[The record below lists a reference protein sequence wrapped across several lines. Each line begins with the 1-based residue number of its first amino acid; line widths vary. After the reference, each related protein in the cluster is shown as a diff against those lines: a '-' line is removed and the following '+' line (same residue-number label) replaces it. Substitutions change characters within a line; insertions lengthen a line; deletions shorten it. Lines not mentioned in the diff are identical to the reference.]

1 MCQDRNFSL
10 SFLSVCLSVI
20 YLQMAS
26 IYIYLFSLSEFQDL
40 IFMMAEVS
48 LVLFTDVPSTCGHS
62 EYAFRTE
69 FQYLCK
75 VLSLSSIWQG
85 GKGRLR
91 DHELLTHCH
100 SWLSVRNRGRASF
113 ELTPGSILSMCDS
126 VSKESLRTLEW
137 SIFWGPWGHKNFWS
151 FHDYKVVAE
160 FGVLGVCV
168 FLMLYYYMRLH
179 KSLDYCFTVKISKD
193 IFLSFLKAS
202 ICSLAEEENM
212 VEP

>member
-10 SFLSVCLSVI
+10 SFLSICLSAI
-20 YLQMAS
+20 YLQTAS
-26 IYIYLFSLSEFQDL
+26 IFFFLTELQDL
-40 IFMMAEVS
+40 IFLMAEVS

-62 EYAFRTE
+62 EYAFRIE
-69 FQYLCK
+69 SQYLCK
-75 VLSLSSIWQG
+75 VLSLSSIWQA

-126 VSKESLRTLEW
+126 VSKESLRTLEQ

-160 FGVLGVCV
+160 FGVLSVCLFFYV
-168 FLMLYYYMRLH
+168 VLLH
-179 KSLDYCFTVKISKD
+179 E
-193 IFLSFLKAS
+193 A
-202 ICSLAEEENM
+202 
-212 VEP
+212 P